1 MWHMT
6 TNSKNSRMRYHGYN
20 NNRMYQRELAIKRE
34 NKELKENTN
43 KFIFSILKSIGII
56 FSCIICIFVVKKQ
69 KEEAESKKIEKKL
82 EEVKS
87 QKEQAVKSRE
97 RKAKK
102 EAKDNELIDQ
112 WFKNMGK
119 IVNGKY
125 ITVSLE
131 DYRKMTDKE
140 RKEWNEIRKKE
151 ESGII
156 LL

>member
-1 MWHMT
+1 MT
-6 TNSKNSRMRYHGYN
+6 TNSKNSRMKYRGFN
-20 NNRMYQRELAIKRE
+20 NNRLYQQDLAIKRE
-34 NKELKENTN
+34 KRKLKKESN
-43 KFIFSILKSIGII
+43 KFIFNVLKSLGLVFGCFIGYFIAN
-56 FSCIICIFVVKKQ
+56 KQ
-69 KEEAESKKIEKKL
+69 KEEAEVKKIEKKI
-82 EEVKS
+82 EEVKA
-87 QKEQAVKSRE
+87 QQERNRKAAE

-112 WFKNMGK
+112 WTKNMGK
-119 IVNGKY
+119 FINGKY
-125 ITVSLE
+125 ITISLE